1 MQLKIKSV
9 SAIIESASIFVFAI
23 LLINATGSVSFLERH
38 SALIIPSVFLY
49 LSVLV
54 SFIFRRDAKEYGF
67 TLEGW
72 SGDLLYVA
80 IFMLIFFPAVY
91 GAYWVY
97 RQFYHPAVFHFR
109 LPDKF
114 WLLMFYHIL
123 VVGLSEEAFF
133 RGYLQR
139 RLSDGIEGNCLEL
152 LKIKISWALLIAN
165 ILFTLTHIIVLGQ
178 FWRINVF
185 LPGLAFGWLREQ
197 RKSLVAPVLFHG
209 LSNVFMK
216 VLEAS
221 F

>member
-1 MQLKIKSV
+1 
-9 SAIIESASIFVFAI
+9 
-23 LLINATGSVSFLERH
+23 
-38 SALIIPSVFLY
+38 
-49 LSVLV
+49 
-54 SFIFRRDAKEYGF
+54 
-67 TLEGW
+67 
-72 SGDLLYVA
+72 
-80 IFMLIFFPAVY
+80 
-91 GAYWVY
+91 
-97 RQFYHPAVFHFR
+97 
-109 LPDKF
+109 
-114 WLLMFYHIL
+114 MFYHIL